1 MADKKNLRSLQ
12 RLKKINNKK
21 LYKNIKGRYFCR
33 AFLIIQ
39 NIFVELFLIIQ
50 NIFVELLKLFR

>member
-1 MADKKNLRSLQ
+1 MADKRSLRSLQ

-33 AFLIIQ
+33 AFFNYSEYFYRAFKIIQ
-39 NIFVELFLIIQ
+39 VILD
-50 NIFVELLKLFR
+50 

>member
-39 NIFVELFLIIQ
+39 NIFVEL
-50 NIFVELLKLFR
+50 LKLFR